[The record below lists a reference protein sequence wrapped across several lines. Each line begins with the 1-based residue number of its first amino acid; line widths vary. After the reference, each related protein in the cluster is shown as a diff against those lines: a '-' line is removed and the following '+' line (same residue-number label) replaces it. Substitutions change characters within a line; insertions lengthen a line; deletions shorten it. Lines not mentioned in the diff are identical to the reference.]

1 LQNYLSRGHGITV
14 PGGDR
19 GPGQGRGD
27 RPGPQ
32 HPPPTCLGGFP
43 LSWHITIA
51 DNGSRDRTWDIAR
64 RLTAELSGVSAI
76 RLEQPGRGRALR
88 SIWSQSDSEVLAYMT
103 EFKRVVAEH
112 KIHYFVGADSDS
124 FGGGSGGAASITRWV
139 AAQFRSQTVG
149 GDTVYN
155 LTDPR

>member
-1 LQNYLSRGHGITV
+1 MVPVKDEETDLAPSIRRLHAYLS
-14 PGGDR
+14 
-19 GPGQGRGD
+19 
-27 RPGPQ
+27 
-32 HPPPTCLGGFP
+32 GGFP

-64 RLTAELSGVSAI
+64 RLTAELSGSA
-76 RLEQPGRGRALR
+76 RSGWSSPAAAGARR

-124 FGGGSGGAASITRWV
+124 FGGGSGGAAAITRWV
-139 AAQFRSQTVG
+139 AAHFRSQTVG